1 MGLRCGVCS
10 AQVGH
15 IPDGIIVMVRDL
27 DRGSW
32 DEVDGVV
39 HVTGEY
45 YQENDNY
52 LSNRQ
57 RNQIWGF
64 CDDAKSTCRL

>member
-1 MGLRCGVCS
+1 
-10 AQVGH
+10 
-15 IPDGIIVMVRDL
+15 MVRDL